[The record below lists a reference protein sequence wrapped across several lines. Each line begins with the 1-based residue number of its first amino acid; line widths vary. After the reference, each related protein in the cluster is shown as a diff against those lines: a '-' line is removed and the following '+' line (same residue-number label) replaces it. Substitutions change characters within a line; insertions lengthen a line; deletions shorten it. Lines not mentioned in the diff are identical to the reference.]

1 MATNSGAD
9 WRRAFG
15 RRLVLSDVVVL
26 LWVFTTAHL
35 AWAVTRSEQL
45 DDLSLEPYGAGPVA
59 VSAVLVGLWLA
70 ALAVAGTR
78 DPVVFGA
85 GPEEYKRIVTST
97 LIWFAGVAFVG
108 YMAKI
113 SIPRSYVAVSVVFGM
128 VLLLL
133 SRWAWR
139 RWLLVH
145 RSQGLMVSR
154 TLVVGTVSGVEQLVR
169 VMGRTSES
177 GYLITGACVPAHAL
191 PARGS
196 TSVAGVPVVGSL
208 DHISAVMLDRRVDA
222 VIVTA
227 SDHTH
232 PDMVRRLGWEL
243 EAHDV
248 EIIVAPALANIAGP
262 RVHVRPVAG
271 LPLLHLEE
279 PSYRGA
285 ARSGKALFDRIG
297 ALGLLVVW
305 SPVLI
310 AAALAIRITDPGP
323 VFYRQE
329 RAGRDGKPFAMI
341 KFRSMV
347 VDADQ
352 MLQQLEADTG
362 NEVMFKMRDDP
373 RVTRVGK
380 LLRRTS
386 MDELPQLFNV
396 LRGDMSLVGPR
407 PPLIS
412 EVSGYGVD
420 AHRRLLVRPGMT
432 GPWQVSGRS
441 DLDWEETVR
450 LDLYYVE
457 NWSMVGDLLILWK
470 TLRAVVSSDG
480 AY

>member
-1 MATNSGAD
+1 MATNSVAD
-9 WRRAFG
+9 WRRAYA
-15 RRLVLSDVVVL
+15 RRLVVSDVLVL
-26 LWVFTTAHL
+26 VWVFATAHL
-35 AWAVTRSEQL
+35 AWAVTRSDQI
-45 DDLSLEPYGAGPVA
+45 DDLSLDPYGSGPVV
-59 VSAVLVGLWLA
+59 VSAVLLVLWLA
-70 ALAVAGTR
+70 ALTVTGSR

-85 GPEEYKRIVTST
+85 GPDEYKRIVTST
-97 LIWFAGVAFVG
+97 VVWFAVVAFVG
-108 YMAKI
+108 YMSKFA
-113 SIPRSYVAVSVVFGM
+113 IPRSYVAVSVVFGV

-133 SRWAWR
+133 SRWSWR
-139 RWLLVH
+139 RWLLV
-145 RSQGLMVSR
+145 RRRDGQMVSR
-154 TLVVGTVSGVEQLVR
+154 TLVVGTVSGVEHLIR
-169 VMGRTSES
+169 GMGGTAEF
-177 GYLITGACVPAHAL
+177 GYLITGACVPEGCD
-191 PARGS
+191 R
-196 TSVAGVPVVGSL
+196 TSVAGVPIVGSL
-208 DHISAVMLDRRVDA
+208 DEVSAVIVGHAVDA
-222 VIVTA
+222 VIITS
-227 SDHTH
+227 SDQTH

-248 EIIVAPALANIAGP
+248 EIIVAPSLANIAGP

-271 LPLLHLEE
+271 LPLLHVEE
-279 PSYRGA
+279 PAYRGT
-285 ARSGKALFDRIG
+285 ARSSKALLDRVG
-297 ALGLLVVW
+297 SFGLLLIG
-305 SPVLI
+305 SPILL
-310 AAALAIRITDPGP
+310 AAALAIKVTDRGP

-329 RAGRDGKPFAMI
+329 RAGQNGEPFAMI

-352 MLQQLEADTG
+352 MLQQLQADTG

-373 RVTRVGK
+373 RVTRVGR

-386 MDELPQLFNV
+386 MDELPQLLNV

-412 EVSGYGVD
+412 EVSGYGAD

>member
-1 MATNSGAD
+1 MSRNAAD

-15 RRLVLSDVVVL
+15 RRLIASDVVVL
-26 LWVFTTAHL
+26 VWVFATAHV
-35 AWAVTRSEQL
+35 AWAVTRAEQL
-45 DDLSLEPYGAGPVA
+45 DDLARDPFGPAPLV
-59 VSAVLVGLWLA
+59 VSTVLLLLWLG

-78 DPVVFGA
+78 DPVVFGS
-85 GPEEYKRIVTST
+85 GPEEYKRILTST
-97 LIWFAGVAFVG
+97 LIWFAFVAFVG
-108 YMAKI
+108 FMSRI
-113 SIPRSYVAVSVVFGM
+113 QIPRSYVAVSVVFG
-128 VLLLL
+128 LLLL
-133 SRWAWR
+133 LLNRWAWR
-139 RWLLVH
+139 QWLLVH
-145 RSQGLMVSR
+145 RRAGLMTSR
-154 TLVVGTVSGVEQLVR
+154 TLVVGTASSVDHLVQAADQ
-169 VMGRTSES
+169 MTHF
-177 GYLITGACVPAHAL
+177 GYRIVGACVPGA
-191 PARGS
+191 
-196 TSVAGVPVVGSL
+196 TSSQPRRGVPIVGDLDAVV
-208 DHISAVMLDRRVDA
+208 AVMQELAIDA
-222 VIVTA
+222 VIITS
-227 SDHTH
+227 SDQTH

-248 EIIVAPALANIAGP
+248 EIIVAPSLANVAGP

-271 LPLLHLEE
+271 LPLLHVEE
-279 PSYRGA
+279 PAYRGA
-285 ARSGKALFDRIG
+285 ARSSKALFDRIG
-297 ALGLLVVW
+297 ATVLLLVGL
-305 SPVLI
+305 PILAGAAI
-310 AAALAIRITDPGP
+310 AIKLTDRGP

-329 RAGRDGKPFAMI
+329 RAGRDGRPFAMI

-347 VDADQ
+347 VGADA
-352 MLQQLEADTG
+352 MVHTLEADTG

-373 RVTRVGK
+373 RVTRVGR

-386 MDELPQLFNV
+386 MDELPQLLNV